1 MIPELYRRLH
11 TAFTQLLFTSAQKE
25 CPQGGATG
33 MSNQLQQIGQ
43 SQASFKSS
51 LPRFSA
57 GHRST
62 VAPTAAAAA
71 APTVAAATAAVPE
84 IGAAGSCDCAN
95 IRFMG
100 PLCRTQNIPPRYIY
114 VCHTGMICIIYI
126 IRIYEY
132 KYKYIPD
139 TCSRYISY
147 NWYLVYTFSY

>member
-1 MIPELYRRLH
+1 
-11 TAFTQLLFTSAQKE
+11 
-25 CPQGGATG
+25 

-71 APTVAAATAAVPE
+71 PTAVAVATAAVPE
-84 IGAAGSCDCAN
+84 IGAGSCDCAN

-100 PLCRTQNIPPRYIY
+100 PLCRTQSIFPRVHTYTVYTSYDIY
-114 VCHTGMICIIYI
+114 HT
-126 IRIYEY
+126 E
-132 KYKYIPD
+132 KYKI
-139 TCSRYISY
+139 
-147 NWYLVYTFSY
+147 LVDV